1 MFDSVLHRWLKVP
14 YALNVR
20 YNQRPKK
27 PRATVLFIH
36 GIGNTGDAWQD
47 VTKKLPS
54 DIRII
59 TIDLLGFGDSPRP
72 KWAIYNAKSQAN
84 AVLATYLKLRITS
97 RVIVV
102 GHSLGALVAI
112 EMAKRYPLLI
122 DSIILCSPP
131 LYDTSDTKNTILPR
145 TDKLLRNIYKSVQ
158 TRPEEFLRLS
168 AFATKYNLVNKSF
181 NVTAENVDSY
191 MAALESMIVNQ
202 TSYED
207 AFNLRVPTRI
217 LRGTLDP
224 FVVARNLRR
233 LTKANPHVSMSTVIA
248 GHEVRGLFVLAVTKE
263 INDRLKTFKRTGI
276 KKSNE

>member
-14 YALNVR
+14 YTLNVR
-20 YNQRPKK
+20 YNQKPKK

-36 GIGNTGDAWQD
+36 GIGNTGDAWKD
-47 VTKKLPS
+47 VTKKLPN

-72 KWAIYNAKSQAN
+72 SWAIYNAKSQAN

-131 LYDTSDTKNTILPR
+131 LYDTNDSKNTILPR
-145 TDKLLRNIYKSVQ
+145 TDKLLRNMYKSIQ
-158 TRPEEFLRLS
+158 MRPEEFLRLS

-181 NVTAENVDSY
+181 NVTAENIDSY

-224 FVVARNLRR
+224 FVVSRNLRR
-233 LTKANPHVSMSTVIA
+233 LTKANPYVSMSTVIA
-248 GHEVRGLFVLAVTKE
+248 GHEIRGLFVHAVTKE
-263 INDRLKTFKRTGI
+263 INDRLQAFKRTGI